1 MAVAKRQER
10 EKPVKMEQKKIHR
23 PEWESQVKKT
33 ALLASPVCIGQAQG
47 HGDKCIKRSQDT
59 LLQDWGHWVWQC
71 MHETFWRKWSCSLM
85 CDSLLSH
92 GLYSLPGSSVHGIF
106 QAQGLQWVAISFS
119 RGSSL
124 PRDQTQVSCIAG
136 RCFTFCTTKETHYLH
151 YLYCS
156 LASGQ
161 TTRKEHSPV
170 LVILD
175 SK

>member
-71 MHETFWRKWSCSLM
+71 MQGLFEGARHYLITSTIVWSQIKQQGGNTAPAINIKLDQKFTKHGPALETRPSFPLSQSLPSGSFQ
-85 CDSLLSH
+85 SLLS
-92 GLYSLPGSSVHGIF
+92 
-106 QAQGLQWVAISFS
+106 FS
-119 RGSSL
+119 IR
-124 PRDQTQVSCIAG
+124 
-136 RCFTFCTTKETHYLH
+136 
-151 YLYCS
+151 
-156 LASGQ
+156 GQ
-161 TTRKEHSPV
+161 TDWKP
-170 LVILD
+170 
-175 SK
+175 